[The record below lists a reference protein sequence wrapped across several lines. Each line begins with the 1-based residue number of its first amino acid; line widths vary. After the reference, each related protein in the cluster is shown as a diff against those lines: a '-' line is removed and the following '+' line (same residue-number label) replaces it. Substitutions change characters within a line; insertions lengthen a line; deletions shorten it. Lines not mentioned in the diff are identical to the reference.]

1 MLSQYCQLV
10 RFYILDDNLKSIKM
24 KKLIL
29 LLFIS
34 TSFLSC
40 TNISER
46 EKKINST
53 EEIVLKTYNAQLS
66 GDVETL
72 KSLVSDDF
80 TMTLTGKLD
89 ISGTYDWDSFMEF
102 NKYFGSLLIG
112 EVGGEFTGII
122 SGENAAVVFLNGKME
137 GIGGKYENDYALRY
151 TVNSEGKVSNIKEWL
166 SDIHLATQLYGEEI
180 SGQHIDLDKRFK

>member
-1 MLSQYCQLV
+1 
-10 RFYILDDNLKSIKM
+10 M

-46 EKKINST
+46 EKKINAT
-53 EEIVLKTYNAQLS
+53 EEIVLKVYDAQLS

-89 ISGTYDWDSFMEF
+89 ISGTYDWDSYMEF
-102 NKYFGSLLIG
+102 SLSLI
-112 EVGGEFTGII
+112 
-122 SGENAAVVFLNGKME
+122 
-137 GIGGKYENDYALRY
+137 
-151 TVNSEGKVSNIKEWL
+151 
-166 SDIHLATQLYGEEI
+166 
-180 SGQHIDLDKRFK
+180 HI

>member
-1 MLSQYCQLV
+1 
-10 RFYILDDNLKSIKM
+10 M

-46 EKKINST
+46 EKKINAT
-53 EEIVLKTYNAQLS
+53 EEIVLKVYDAQLS

-89 ISGTYDWDSFMEF
+89 ISGTYDWDSYMEF
-102 NKYFGSLLIG
+102 SKYFGSLLIG
-112 EVGGEFTGII
+112 EVGGEFTDII

-151 TVNSEGKVSNIKEWL
+151 TVNSEGKVSSIKEWL
-166 SDIHLATQLYGEEI
+166 SDILLATQLYDEEI
-180 SGQHIDLDKRFK
+180 SGQHIDPDKRFK

>member
-1 MLSQYCQLV
+1 
-10 RFYILDDNLKSIKM
+10 M

-180 SGQHIDLDKRFK
+180 SGQHIDPDRRFK

>member
-1 MLSQYCQLV
+1 
-10 RFYILDDNLKSIKM
+10 M
-24 KKLIL
+24 KKLIIL
-29 LLFIS
+29 MFIS

-40 TNISER
+40 SNISER

-53 EEIVLKTYNAQLS
+53 EEIVLKVYNAQLS
-66 GDVETL
+66 GDIETL

-89 ISGTYDWDSFMEF
+89 ISKTYDWNSFMDF

-112 EVGGEFTGII
+112 EVGGEFTDII

-137 GIGGKYENDYALRY
+137 GIGGKYENDYAIRY
-151 TVNSEGKVSNIKEWL
+151 SVNSEGKVNNIKEWL
-166 SDIHLATQLYGEEI
+166 SDIHLATQLYGEDI
-180 SGQHIDLDKRFK
+180 SGEHKDPDKRYEIVKE

>member
-1 MLSQYCQLV
+1 
-10 RFYILDDNLKSIKM
+10 M

-40 TNISER
+40 TSISER

-53 EEIVLKTYNAQLS
+53 EEIVLNVYNAQLS

-80 TMTLTGKLD
+80 TMTLTGNLD
-89 ISGTYDWDSFMEF
+89 ISGTYDWDSYMEF

-112 EVGGEFTGII
+112 EVGGEFTDII

-166 SDIHLATQLYGEEI
+166 SDILLATQLYGEEI
-180 SGQHIDLDKRFK
+180 SGQHIDPDKRFK

>member
-1 MLSQYCQLV
+1 
-10 RFYILDDNLKSIKM
+10 M
-24 KKLIL
+24 KKLII

-46 EKKINST
+46 EKKINAT

-112 EVGGEFTGII
+112 EVGGEFTDII

-137 GIGGKYENDYALRY
+137 GIGGK
-151 TVNSEGKVSNIKEWL
+151 
-166 SDIHLATQLYGEEI
+166 
-180 SGQHIDLDKRFK
+180 